1 MKVMGKKLTGGRVRQ
16 RLIPLVFFG
25 ADYSARGRTLTIPQ
39 LRRYGWQRD
48 WSFEEIKEALQE
60 LDLPSVEGTYYW
72 GDPRSRQSGNPEL
85 AKKFWR
91 MARKKVNLFRWIP
104 FVKLVGVMNSLSHD
118 NVGRDSDIDF
128 FIVAREGR
136 IWTVRAITL
145 WLLRFLGWRAG
156 RQKYLKISPDLFLSE
171 DGMDLSQAGIPN
183 DYLLAY
189 WACDFIPVYK
199 AEFFRKF
206 WQANAWLKTTLPVAY
221 RSPQYRPE
229 VEVGGGSLRSILLV
243 EKMFGGKWGDN
254 IEAKLKQKQLGIIDR
269 NVKKLGQNP
278 LALANDRIVK
288 IHFGDDKRYHLRA
301 VVEEFLA
308 EEV

>member
-1 MKVMGKKLTGGRVRQ
+1 MGKKLTGGCIRQ

-25 ADYSARGRTLTIPQ
+25 ADYSARGRTLTVAQ

-72 GDPRSRQSGNPEL
+72 GDPRSRQSGNTDL

-91 MARKKVNLFRWIP
+91 VARRRVNLFRWIP
-104 FVKLVGVMNSLSHD
+104 FVKLVGVMNSLAHD
-118 NVGRDSDIDF
+118 NVGKGSDIDC
-128 FIVAREGR
+128 FIVARQGR

-145 WLLRFLGWRAG
+145 WCLRLLGWRAG
-156 RQKYLKISPDLFLSE
+156 KRKYLKISPDLFLSE
-171 DGMDLSQAGIPN
+171 DGMDLSQVGIPN

-189 WACDFIPVYK
+189 WTADFIPIYRT
-199 AEFFRKF
+199 EFFRKF
-206 WQANAWLKTTLPVAY
+206 WQANSWLKITLPVAY

-229 VEVGGGSLRSILLV
+229 LEAKGGPFRFTILI
-243 EKMFGGKWGDN
+243 EKILGGKWGNN

-278 LALANDRIVK
+278 LVLVDDKIVK
-288 IHFGDDKRYHLRA
+288 IHFGDDKRYHLKA